1 MNLKLNLEEIRKLFS
16 ATTYGRGMEYYT
28 QNMIHSAV
36 LMESGLKARCHGSM
50 GYSYFLDVTCEPSPN
65 ETTTIKSVRCSC
77 PQGGCC
83 KHIAALLL
91 TWYHNPGIFKKQS
104 DLATFL
110 AKQKKQDLIA
120 LIFKLCNKDAKL
132 LEQLFKLSEKKVV
145 KRRGAHKLI

>member
-1 MNLKLNLEEIRKLFS
+1 MNLNLSIENIRTIFGP
-16 ATTYGRGMEYYT
+16 AVYERGMEYYT

-65 ETTTIKSVRCSC
+65 GTTTIKSVKCSC
-77 PQGGCC
+77 PQRGYC

-91 TWYHNPGIFKKQS
+91 TWHHKPDIFKKQD

-110 AKQKKQDLIA
+110 GKQTKEDLVA
-120 LIFKLCNKDAKL
+120 LIFKLCEKDAKL

-145 KRRGAHKLI
+145 KRRGARKSV